1 MRISELSASSG
12 ITVPTIKFYLREG
25 LLAPGSPRAVN
36 QADYGEPHLHRLRL
50 IRALSE
56 IGGLRL
62 REIRGVLAAIDDD
75 RLPLH
80 DLLGVAQYALEPPDS
95 TVPDSPTADLRDVA
109 VVDAA
114 LERLGWDVNPDA
126 PARGKLAR
134 VLATLRRLGWEVSA
148 QDVTRYGRA
157 VDALAETEVQSL
169 STDGPR
175 GDTVERLV
183 VGTVLFAAVLTAMRR
198 LAQEHHSAE
207 RFGVRG

>member
-1 MRISELSASSG
+1 MRISELSANSG

-80 DLLGVAQYALEPPDS
+80 DLLGVAQYALEPPDA
-95 TVPDSPTADLRDVA
+95 TVPDSPTADARDVA
-109 VVDAA
+109 IVDAA
-114 LERLGWDVNPDA
+114 LENLG
-126 PARGKLAR
+126 
-134 VLATLRRLGWEVSA
+134 
-148 QDVTRYGRA
+148 
-157 VDALAETEVQSL
+157 
-169 STDGPR
+169 
-175 GDTVERLV
+175 
-183 VGTVLFAAVLTAMRR
+183 GT
-198 LAQEHHSAE
+198 
-207 RFGVRG
+207 